1 MSGLLTSIASAAD
14 ALEAYNRV
22 LEVTQNNVANA
33 NTPGYAKQT
42 QTLETLPFDLS
53 SGLLG
58 GVTAGE
64 VVSARDQY
72 SEQAVR
78 SATTGLGTAN
88 QNVQTLTSLQ
98 SVFDVTGDSGL
109 PYALNNLFQAFS
121 AWAQSPTGT
130 VERQDVLEQA
140 SAVASAFQQ
149 TAGQLGQVRQDV
161 ETQLQQTVDTVNQLT
176 AQLAGLNQQVAS
188 GGQNDA
194 GLDAQV
200 NSTLETLSQYVDIT
214 ASKQPDGSTTVL
226 LDGQT
231 PLVLGTTQYQLTY
244 QLAEPQDPPPD
255 YPQGPPSASIL
266 SGDNDVTS
274 QIATGSLGA
283 LLDVENRVIPSY
295 LGNAYQ
301 AGDLNTMAKQFADYV
316 NQPLTSGNVADGDPP
331 QAGVALFTYDTSND
345 TDAAATMAVDPT
357 VTSDQ
362 LAAID
367 PGPPEVDNGI
377 ALRLAALANPQSS
390 DGEIQNVSY
399 SEFFGQ
405 MAARVGD
412 ELSAATDSQQAQQ
425 STVAQAQDLRQ
436 QTSGVS
442 LDEEAMTL
450 IQFQRA
456 YEANSHLV
464 TILDELTEDTINM
477 LLTT

>member
-1 MSGLLTSIASAAD
+1 MSGLLSSLASAGG
-14 ALEAYNRV
+14 ALEAYSRV

-42 QTLETLPFDLS
+42 QTLEALPFDPA
-53 SGLLG
+53 SGLVG

-78 SATTGLGTAN
+78 SATTALGTAN
-88 QNVQTLTSLQ
+88 QNVQTLTALQ
-98 SVFDVTGDSGL
+98 SAFDVTGNSGL
-109 PYALNNLFQAFS
+109 PYALNNLFQSFS

-130 VERQDVLEQA
+130 VERQSVLEQA

-149 TAGQLGQVRQDV
+149 TAGQLAQVRQDT

-176 AQLAGLNQQVAS
+176 GQLAGLNQQVAD

-200 NSTLETLSQYVDIT
+200 NSTLEQLSQYVDVT
-214 ASKQPDGSTTVL
+214 VSRQSDGSMTVL

-231 PLVLGTTQYQLTY
+231 PLLLGGSQYKLTY
-244 QLAEPQDPPPD
+244 QLATPEDPPPNN
-255 YPQGPPSASIL
+255 PGGPPSASIL
-266 SGDNDVTS
+266 SGNTDVTS
-274 QIATGSLGA
+274 QITAGTLGA
-283 LLDVENRVIPSY
+283 LLDLRNRVIPSY
-295 LGNAYQ
+295 LGDAYQ
-301 AGDLNTMAKQFADYV
+301 AGDLNTMAKQFADCV
-316 NQPLTSGNVADGDPP
+316 NQALTSGNIDDGSPP
-331 QAGVALFTYDTSND
+331 QAGVALFSYDTSND
-345 TDAAATMAVDPT
+345 TDVAQSMAVDPT
-357 VTSDQ
+357 VTADQ

-377 ALRLAALANPQSS
+377 ALRLSSLADPQSS
-390 DGEIQNVSY
+390 DGEIQNMSY
-399 SEFFGQ
+399 SEFYGQ
-405 MAARVGD
+405 MAARAGD
-412 ELSAATDSQQAQQ
+412 ALNTATASQQAQQ
-425 STVAQAQDLRQ
+425 SAVAQAQSLRQ

-450 IQFQRA
+450 VQFQQA
-456 YEANSHLV
+456 YEANSRLV
-464 TILDELTEDTINM
+464 TILDQLTEDTIAM